1 LAKYLTLNQYKQYGD
16 GISLADVTD
25 MTLSMMISRAESA
38 IDSHMGFNPRHGGFE
53 PHFDMVQQPFNET
66 TRKTWFPDAIVPVR
80 NVTRY
85 RIQISNVSS
94 GGAGFFATISPDDCV
109 VNVDGGYVEIVPL
122 QALTYA
128 LAPVLL
134 QLGLKPPLVDMDVE
148 VGFYIPIFGDT
159 LVNVGDNLSY
169 VAAGG
174 FWAKTYTLALHAQ
187 PLALPPVPPVVYV
200 NGSVVSNSTY
210 TINYTEGKVTFN
222 TQQTP
227 SAIVT
232 CDYTQTI
239 PDQVTEAAALQ
250 VSYLLSQRALNKL
263 GLYQGLFKIR
273 TGEQE
278 IDFPRSLNVGDQGR
292 STASSLCAAAASVL
306 NNLEGWPV
314 A

>member
-1 LAKYLTLNQYKQYGD
+1 
-16 GISLADVTD
+16 
-25 MTLSMMISRAESA
+25 
-38 IDSHMGFNPRHGGFE
+38 
-53 PHFDMVQQPFNET
+53 MVQQPFNET

-85 RIQISNVSS
+85 RIQISIVSS

-134 QLGLKPPLVDMDVE
+134 QLGLKPPLVDMDVA
-148 VGFYIPIFGDT
+148 V
-159 LVNVGDNLSY
+159 
-169 VAAGG
+169 GG